1 MLVSQFCRLNQVF
14 ILIALVFLAG
24 CSSDNHTL
32 NVGEKARMVAE
43 QISNTQECAVFKDKL
58 MLPAMDSAAIDAVY
72 YDATK
77 AGCIKKDI

>member
-14 ILIALVFLAG
+14 TLITLVFLAG

-32 NVGEKARMVAE
+32 NAGEKARMVAE
-43 QISNTQECAVFKDKL
+43 QISNTQVCTVFKDKL
-58 MLPAMDSAAIDAVY
+58 TLPAMDSAAIDAVY

>member
-1 MLVSQFCRLNQVF
+1 MLASQFYRLNQVF
-14 ILIALVFLAG
+14 ILITLVYLAG

-32 NVGEKARMVAE
+32 NAGEKARMVAE
-43 QISNTQECAVFKDKL
+43 QISNTQACAVFKDKL
-58 MLPAMDSAAIDAVY
+58 ALTTMESAAIDAVY

>member
-1 MLVSQFCRLNQVF
+1 MLASQFCRLNQVF

-24 CSSDNHTL
+24 CSSDNHML

-43 QISNTQECAVFKDKL
+43 QISNTQTCAMFKDKL
-58 MLPAMDSAAIDAVY
+58 ALPDMDSAAIDAVY

>member
-1 MLVSQFCRLNQVF
+1 
-14 ILIALVFLAG
+14 VFLAG

-43 QISNTQECAVFKDKL
+43 QVSNTQACAVFKDRL
-58 MLPAMDSAAIDAVY
+58 ALPAMDSAGIDAVY